1 MESGG
6 DYDSVVYQSIRMPN
20 YSMKTAKDS
29 FEFEKEVRKKG
40 FSAESHQQDM
50 VYILDTI
57 QSDHPQL
64 KAQSH

>member
-6 DYDSVVYQSIRMPN
+6 DYDSVVSMEQN

-29 FEFEKEVRKKG
+29 FEFEKEFRKKG

-50 VYILDTI
+50 VYISDTI

-64 KAQSH
+64 N